1 MTTGAGI
8 LDGTGAMFSMLFVA
22 DIIIGAGAGA
32 GWGVS
37 IGGGVDSD
45 IFCNNASLAFAWAS
59 VSPELSAGIIELVSV
74 IAGADIAGGISEVA
88 GALSEFVIAG
98 VSISAGAV
106 TDELASLVW
115 AFISSEA
122 FVAGIVDAGGAV
134 SLDPFISCIK
144 APRAAACAGLSCA
157 WREIK
162 LARTISPVAASD
174 LEFCMAILYAKF
186 QSDAT
191 AFRLV
196 ENCFFQTPG
205 NG

>member
-8 LDGTGAMFSMLFVA
+8 LDGIGAMLSMLFVA
-22 DIIIGAGAGA
+22 GIIIGAGAAG

-37 IGGGVDSD
+37 IGGGVASD

-106 TDELASLVW
+106 AGELVSASLVW

-122 FVAGIVDAGGAV
+122 FVAV

-144 APRAAACAGLSCA
+144 AARAAACAGLSCA